1 MALPWFAIVILGAG
15 TLIAAGVWI
24 LGARLRV
31 ARGEEAIPPFRT
43 MAIRGLVTP
52 IALGLMAADFTRS
65 TSTWMLWVGLV
76 LGSWLATLVVVRA
89 VLRVMFERRVPAA
102 EAAPASAASNV
113 VDLRKMQA
121 EGASA

>member
-1 MALPWFAIVILGAG
+1 
-15 TLIAAGVWI
+15 
-24 LGARLRV
+24 
-31 ARGEEAIPPFRT
+31 
-43 MAIRGLVTP
+43 
-52 IALGLMAADFTRS
+52 
-65 TSTWMLWVGLV
+65 MLWVGLV

-102 EAAPASAASNV
+102 EAAPTSVAPGV